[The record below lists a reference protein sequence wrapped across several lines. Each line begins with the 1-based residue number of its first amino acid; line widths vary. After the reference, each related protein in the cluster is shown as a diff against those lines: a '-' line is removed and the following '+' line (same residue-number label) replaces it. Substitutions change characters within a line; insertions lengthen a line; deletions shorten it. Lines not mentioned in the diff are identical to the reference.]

1 MTKPW
6 SGIKPK
12 RQANAK
18 ANPTMA
24 RRIVIIGANAS
35 GVEAAS
41 AARKKDRTAEITLV
55 TQEKNAGY
63 SRCGLPFV
71 IGGQIAN
78 FKDLIVYPP
87 AYFQMLKLNLRT
99 ETKATAINTKDKTV
113 TIQIKEGTTET
124 LPYDSL
130 VIATGA
136 DSFMPPIKGKEKQGI
151 LSLRGIEDGEK
162 IEAAVRAGAKS
173 AVIMGAGLIGLE
185 VGVGLIERGLKVA
198 VVEMLPQ
205 ILPQLLDADMAKL
218 VQQHLEEKGMR
229 ILLGKGVEEFLGEDK
244 VTAVKAGDDVIEADL
259 FISAFGVRANTK
271 LAVEAGIP
279 LGESKAIKTNGRMET
294 DVKDVYA
301 VGDCAEAPNIVTH
314 RPMCAQLGTIA
325 VRQGK
330 VAGAN
335 AGGDYSLFSGVLAS
349 AVTRLFEIEAGN
361 TGLTETAAQRNRIE
375 VVTGAISSKTKADY
389 FPGAK
394 PIKVKL
400 VVEKESQRIIGAQV
414 IGGEEVTQRINCLSF
429 AIQQGMTVRELAK
442 ADTAYAPPLCETWEP
457 MVLAAEMVLMKLR

>member
-1 MTKPW
+1 MT
-6 SGIKPK
+6 
-12 RQANAK
+12 
-18 ANPTMA
+18 
-24 RRIVIIGANAS
+24 RRIIVVGANAA
-35 GVEAAS
+35 GVESAS
-41 AARKKDRTAEITLV
+41 AARKKDRTAEITLI
-55 TQEKNAGY
+55 TKEKNAGY

-71 IGGQIAN
+71 IGGHIPS

-99 ETKATAINTKDKTV
+99 EMEVTAINTKEKTV
-113 TIQIKEGTTET
+113 TTIDKAGATEV

-136 DSFMPPIKGKEKQGI
+136 DAFMPPIKGREKQGI
-151 LSLRGIEDGEK
+151 LSLRSIEDGEG
-162 IEAAVRAGAKS
+162 IDAAVKAGAKS

-185 VGVGLIERGLKVA
+185 VGVALIERGLTVTI
-198 VVEMLPQ
+198 VEMLPQ

-218 VQQHLEEKGMR
+218 VQEHLEQKEMR
-229 ILLGKGVEEFLGEDK
+229 ILTSKSVEEFLGEDK
-244 VTAVKAGDDVIEADL
+244 VTAVMAGGEKIEADL

-279 LGESKAIKTNGRMET
+279 LGETRAIKTNGRMET

-301 VGDCAEAPNIVTH
+301 VGDCAEAPNIITH
-314 RPMCAQLGTIA
+314 KPVCVQLGTVA

-330 VAGAN
+330 VAGIN
-335 AGGDYSLFSGVLAS
+335 AAGEYSQFSGVLGS

-361 TGLTETAAQRNRIE
+361 TGLTENAAARNRIQ
-375 VVTGAISSKTKADY
+375 VITGAISSKTKADY
-389 FPGAK
+389 FPSGK

-400 VVEKESQRIIGAQV
+400 VVEKESQRIVGGQV

-429 AIQQGMTVRELAK
+429 AIQKGMTVRELAK